1 MNKLCQDSLAIL
13 LICSD
18 LGLSMEM
25 RKRYKP
31 YTLAQWNR
39 LADKILNSSLQKP
52 SSLLGCDNEVLKKE
66 LLLSGEE
73 FERLE
78 FLLGRGG
85 NLAIEIEQ
93 LESKGIYITTRA
105 EGNYPQRLKTILKK
119 QSPPIIFYSGNLSI
133 ANRDGVGIVGSR
145 DIDDDGILFTKKV
158 SNKLSKEGYTIISGG
173 AKGVDS
179 IAENTTLDEKGY
191 VVSIVSNSLSNK
203 IKEKNIRN
211 SILEDKLLV
220 LSTVNPNARFSVYS
234 AMDRNKYIY
243 ALGQYVVA
251 VSSKENGGG
260 TWTGA
265 VENLKKGWVPL
276 FVRSGKDIPSG
287 NKKLLELGGKPINI
301 DNIDDTNISMR
312 DFLVGSIEGNHIRKN
327 YEQINMYNIHTE
339 MEDGI
344 SKVMEQNEE
353 QEKQEESVDL
363 YEIVLPYIK
372 KMLSEPKN
380 QNELCELLNI
390 NKSQLGIWI
399 NRAIEEKQILKLQ
412 KPVRYVISSEDK

>member
-1 MNKLCQDSLAIL
+1 MNKLCQDSLVTL

-18 LGLSMEM
+18 LGLSMDM

-52 SSLLGCDNEVLKKE
+52 SSLLGCDDEVLKRE

-73 FERLE
+73 LERLE

-105 EGNYPQRLKTILKK
+105 EGNYPQRLKTILKR

-145 DIDDDGILFTKKV
+145 DIDDNGTIFTKKIA
-158 SNKLSKEGYTIISGG
+158 KKFSKEGYTIISGG

-179 IAENTTLDEKGY
+179 IAENTALDENGY
-191 VVSIVSNSLSNK
+191 VISIVSNDLSNK
-203 IKEKNIRN
+203 IKEKSIRN
-211 SILEDKLLV
+211 FILEDKLLV
-220 LSTVNPNARFSVYS
+220 LSTVSPNARFSVYS

-243 ALGQYVVA
+243 ALAKYVVA

-265 VENLKKGWVPL
+265 IENLKKGWVPL
-276 FVRSGKDIPSG
+276 FVRSGKDVPSG
-287 NKKLLELGGKPINI
+287 NKKLLELGGKPISM

-312 DFLVGSIEGNHIRKN
+312 DFLMDSIEGSYISKD
-327 YEQINMYNIHTE
+327 YEQMNMHNLHIKI
-339 MEDGI
+339 EDNF
-344 SKVMEQNEE
+344 SRVMQTNEE
-353 QEKQEESVDL
+353 NEKKEEYIDL

-372 KMLSEPKN
+372 KILLAPKD
-380 QNELCELLNI
+380 QNELSILLNI

-399 NRAIEEKQILKLQ
+399 NRALKEKHILKLQ
-412 KPVRYVISSEDK
+412 KPVRYVVSSEDK

>member
-1 MNKLCQDSLAIL
+1 MNKLSQDSLVTL
-13 LICSD
+13 LLCSN
-18 LGLSMEM
+18 LGLSMDI
-25 RKRYKP
+25 RKEYKP
-31 YTLAQWNR
+31 YTLAQWNK

-73 FERLE
+73 LERLKV
-78 FLLGRGG
+78 LLDRGG

-105 EGNYPQRLKTILKK
+105 EANYPQRLKFILKK
-119 QSPPIIFYSGNLSI
+119 LSPPIIFYSGNLSI
-133 ANRDGVGIVGSR
+133 TNRDGIGIVGSR
-145 DIDDDGILFTKKV
+145 DIDNDGILFTKKIAK
-158 SNKLSKEGYTIISGG
+158 NFSKEGYTVISGG

-179 IAENTTLDEKGY
+179 ISENTALDEKGY
-191 VVSIVSNSLSNK
+191 VISIVSNGLSNK
-203 IKEKNIRN
+203 IKEKDVRN
-211 SILEDKLLV
+211 FILEDKLLV

-243 ALGQYVVA
+243 ALSQYVVA

-276 FVRSGKDIPSG
+276 FVRSGKDVPSG

-312 DFLVGSIEGNHIRKN
+312 DFLTDSIGGNYIRKD

-339 MEDGI
+339 MEDSI
-344 SKVMEQNEE
+344 SKVMEQK
-353 QEKQEESVDL
+353 EKQEESVDL

-372 KMLSEPKN
+372 KILSEPKN
-380 QNELCELLNI
+380 QNELCDLLNI
-390 NKSQLGIWI
+390 NKSQLSIWI
-399 NRAIEEKQILKLQ
+399 NRALEEKQIFKLQ
-412 KPVRYVISSEDK
+412 KPVRYVISMEDKQ